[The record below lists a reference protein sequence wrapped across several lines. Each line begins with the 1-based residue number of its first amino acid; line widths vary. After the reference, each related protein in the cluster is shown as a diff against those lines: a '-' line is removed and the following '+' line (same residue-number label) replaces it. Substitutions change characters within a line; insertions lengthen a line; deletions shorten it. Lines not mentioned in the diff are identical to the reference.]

1 MLLYGKVVF
10 ITHLSR
16 LELCQLGFDMNVNI
30 DYVTYAFLFR
40 YQIFAGSI
48 YRVLFWRLNVQVN
61 IKNDSNTYVFC
72 WGKFRQGII
81 IMNRNGNFCK
91 GT

>member
-1 MLLYGKVVF
+1 MLFYGKVVF
-10 ITHLSR
+10 ITHLSQ

-61 IKNDSNTYVFC
+61 IKSDSNTYIFC
-72 WGKFRQGII
+72 WGRFRLQQG
-81 IMNRNGNFCK
+81 METFAK
-91 GT
+91 EPEF